1 MTPPVQS
8 PVVVVIGDVMVD
20 IVVRPVG
27 PFNKGSDTTSHIV
40 VAPGGSATNQ
50 AVAFAAAGAEVHLV
64 AVVGDDELG
73 HAAARALA
81 ATGVHAH
88 LEVLEGERTGVVVA
102 LVDALGERSMLTDR
116 GANRCLEKRHLSRD
130 HWPTGTPAQ
139 VRWAKGAW
147 PTGTPAQVRW
157 AKGAWPK
164 GTPAQ
169 MRWAKGAWAKELSAK
184 KGSKPGCSDGA
195 SIFISRGTSCSTRSP
210 VRPGWRR
217 SNSPPRQA

>member
-1 MTPPVQS
+1 MRPPVQP

-27 PFNKGSDTTSHIV
+27 PFNKGSDTASRIV

-81 ATGVHAH
+81 AHRGARAPRQ
-88 LEVLEGERTGVVVA
+88 VLEGQRTGVVVA
-102 LVDALGERSMLTDR
+102 LVDPLGERSMLTDR
-116 GANRCLEKRHLSRD
+116 GANRSLAKRHLAERD
-130 HWPTGTPAQ
+130 P
-139 VRWAKGAW
+139 AKGAR
-147 PTGTPAQVRW
+147 PGPGQGTRQERS
-157 AKGAWPK
+157 
-164 GTPAQ
+164 
-169 MRWAKGAWAKELSAK
+169 AKERSRPGFSA
-184 KGSKPGCSDGA
+184 GDG
-195 SIFISRGTSCSTRSP
+195 IFTSRATSCSTRPP

-217 SNSPPRQA
+217 SNSPPRPA